1 MHAHDCVYRLHT
13 CTVHVGTYMPRAC
26 CGGRGQPWV
35 CSSSPSF
42 LGQDFFLVLLHLP
55 GQLVQ
60 GLLLSL
66 VPTSYVPTGQA
77 CWGYKSACDHVSIG
91 SGDVNPGLLTYE
103 GSILF
108 FPTELSLTVLFI

>member
-1 MHAHDCVYRLHT
+1 M
-13 CTVHVGTYMPRAC
+13 
-26 CGGRGQPWV
+26 

-42 LGQDFFLVLLHLP
+42 LGQDLFLVLLHLP

-77 CWGYKSACDHVSIG
+77 CWGYKCACDYISIG
-91 SGDVNPGLLTYE
+91 SGDVSSDPLTYE